1 MSLSGNKY
9 LLWSIALLIISL
21 LCWVS
26 LFTGVKDI
34 YFAELFTDRDQLLF
48 LVVSRLPRT
57 LALVLIGAGLSIAG
71 FVLQQLSQN
80 RFVSPTTSGA
90 LEAAKM
96 GILTALIFFPQS
108 TLLIRMLFALLFT
121 FLTSFLFIFFVS
133 KIKLRSTVFIPL
145 VGLMLGSILSAISTF
160 FAYKQGIVQNTQE
173 WLLGDF
179 SGVIQGQYEAIYVI
193 LPAVILIYFYA
204 EKITI
209 AGMGE
214 SFAKSLGLSYSSIV
228 YIGLFTV
235 SVVVSS
241 SVVTVGA
248 IPFVGLI
255 IPNLI
260 SMVFGD
266 NLRKIL
272 PIIAYAGAVFLL
284 ICDLIGRVLVYPYE
298 IPIGMTVGIIG
309 SIVFLILILKKQ

>member
-1 MSLSGNKY
+1 M
-9 LLWSIALLIISL
+9 IISL